1 MNNHNSKE
9 MLIQGM
15 IAYGALRT
23 PKIIE
28 AFRVIDRK
36 YFVPDWFA
44 DEIYGDYPLPIGEDQ
59 TISQPTTV
67 AFMLELLGAE
77 EGDRVL
83 DIGSGSG
90 WTTALL
96 GHIVGERGEV
106 IGLERQ
112 HSLVEQGRRNI
123 RPFHFSPVRIEEAGE
138 QLGMPGERFD
148 AILAS
153 ASAPEIPEQLFEQ
166 LKPGGRLVLPVQD
179 SVYRFVKESETEIQ
193 REEYPGF
200 IFVPLI
206 YQE

>member
-1 MNNHNSKE
+1 MNHLNGKE
-9 MLIQGM
+9 LLIRGM
-15 IAYGALRT
+15 MEYGVLRT
-23 PKIIE
+23 KKIIE

-36 YFVPDWFA
+36 YFVPDYFA
-44 DEIYGDYPLPIGEDQ
+44 DEIYGDYPLPIGENQ

-96 GHIVGERGEV
+96 GQIVGEEGEV

-112 HSLVEQGRRNI
+112 KALVEQGRRNI
-123 RPFHFSPVRIEEAGE
+123 KHFHFSHVRIEQAGE
-138 QLGMPGERFD
+138 KLGMPGERFD

-153 ASAPEIPEQLFEQ
+153 ASAPQIPEQLFMQ
-166 LKPGGRLVLPVQD
+166 LKAGGRLVIPVQD
-179 SVYRFVKESETEIQ
+179 AIYRFVKETETEMR

>member
-1 MNNHNSKE
+1 MNHHNGKE
-9 MLIQGM
+9 LLIRGM
-15 IAYGALRT
+15 MEYGALRT

-44 DEIYGDYPLPIGEDQ
+44 DEIYGDYPLPIGENQ

-67 AFMLELLGAE
+67 AFMLELLGAQ

-96 GHIVGERGEV
+96 GHIVGESGEV

-112 HSLVEQGRRNI
+112 KALVEQGRKNI
-123 RPFHFSPVRIEEAGE
+123 RAFHFAHVKIEQAGE
-138 QLGMPGERFD
+138 KLGMPGEQFD
-148 AILAS
+148 AILVS
-153 ASAPEIPEQLFEQ
+153 ASAPEIPEQLLEQ
-166 LKPGGRLVLPVQD
+166 LRTGGRLVIPVQN
-179 SVYRFVKESETEIQ
+179 SVYRFVKESQTEVR

-206 YQE
+206 YQK

>member
-1 MNNHNSKE
+1 MNHHNGKE
-9 MLIQGM
+9 LLIRGM
-15 IAYGALRT
+15 MEYGALRT

-44 DEIYGDYPLPIGEDQ
+44 DEIYGDYPLPIGENQ

-96 GHIVGERGEV
+96 GHIVGENGEV

-112 HSLVEQGRRNI
+112 KVLVGQGRRNI
-123 RPFHFSPVRIEEAGE
+123 RHFGFAHVRIEEAGE
-138 QLGMPGERFD
+138 KLGMPGEKFD
-148 AILAS
+148 AILVS
-153 ASAPEIPEQLFEQ
+153 ASAPEIPEQLIEQ
-166 LKPGGRLVLPVQD
+166 LKTGGRLVIPVQN
-179 SVYRFVKESETEIQ
+179 SVYRFVKESETEVR

-206 YQE
+206 YQK